1 MLRGRAAGVARAV
14 PSAGVARVRGRG
26 GRTTRHA
33 VSNASPPFL
42 HACRSP
48 PWKRAESSLVV
59 DSQIK
64 TARLPWPT
72 QYRRPRTSC
81 GGAARARGAASDLP
95 RGLAH
100 HARLA
105 VAPEDQ
111 LLEGLCCRARL
122 RLRQRGRPGDCL
134 SLTGCFSPPH
144 FRVRNASP
152 ITSLSGGSGGTSTAR
167 DRNWRRLSPASG
179 RPACCNRPSARRW
192 NPSAASAC
200 TFRRRVSVSCMPL
213 CEEDSYDYLGG
224 REGGREGGTG
234 GKRGERDQVFP
245 RLLV

>member
-152 ITSLSGGSGGTSTAR
+152 IPTGGGTRRVQFVREEGR
-167 DRNWRRLSPASG
+167 DVSPA
-179 RPACCNRPSARRW
+179 ARRGLQ
-192 NPSAASAC
+192 C
-200 TFRRRVSVSCMPL
+200 GLKC
-213 CEEDSYDYLGG
+213 
-224 REGGREGGTG
+224 
-234 GKRGERDQVFP
+234 P
-245 RLLV
+245 RLPRALLLTGRHSQYVS